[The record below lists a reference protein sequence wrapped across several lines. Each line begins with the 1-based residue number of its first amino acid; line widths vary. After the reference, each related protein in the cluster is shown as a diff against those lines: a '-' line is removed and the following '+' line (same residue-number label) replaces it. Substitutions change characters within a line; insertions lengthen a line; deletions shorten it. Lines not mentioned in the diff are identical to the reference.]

1 MFSVLVWEGNAEI
14 NLVGR
19 KKKEKK
25 GSFGILGPGQEL
37 ETERNE
43 ELPQQGN

>member
-1 MFSVLVWEGNAEI
+1 MFSVLVWAGNAEI

-19 KKKEKK
+19 KKKGEKS
-25 GSFGILGPGQEL
+25 SFVMLGPGQEL

-43 ELPQQGN
+43 EIPQQGN